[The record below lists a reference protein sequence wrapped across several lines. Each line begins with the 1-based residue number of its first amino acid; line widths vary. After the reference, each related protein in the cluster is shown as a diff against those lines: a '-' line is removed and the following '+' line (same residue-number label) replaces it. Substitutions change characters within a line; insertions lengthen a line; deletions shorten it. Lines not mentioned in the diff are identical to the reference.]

1 MRWIFLFCIQMKA
14 YLSKKIYLFTQ
25 IPRNAPQERLEEYIF
40 CLEKNLGNPLI
51 DKIYLI
57 NSFLPITTSSKL
69 LQINGHEDLAISS
82 GLKIAN
88 NISQLA
94 EKGEY
99 TVAIISNADIYFDDT
114 LSFLQPTFKSPIF
127 LSRYEKTLYFGPLY
141 IGNQCELESFIG
153 SHDVFAFK
161 LPFPPFLM
169 EAVDFQLGTPG
180 MEARMIYELDMLG
193 LKVLNPCKSVQTWHV
208 HRQRRFGE
216 YRFPVVNTK
225 NRSMLSFP
233 F

>member
-1 MRWIFLFCIQMKA
+1 MHLIVLFCVLVKV
-14 YLSKKIYLFTQ
+14 YWSKKIYLITQ
-25 IPRNAPQERLEEYIF
+25 IPRNAPKERLEEYTF
-40 CLEKNLGNPLI
+40 CLEKNLSNQLI

-57 NSFLPITTSSKL
+57 NSYLPIISSPKL
-69 LQINGHEDLAISS
+69 FQINGPEDLAISY

-88 NISQLA
+88 NISQLD

-114 LSFLQPTFKSPIF
+114 LAFLQPTFNSPIF
-127 LSRYEKTLYFGPLY
+127 LSRYEKTLYYGPLF
-141 IGNQCELESFIG
+141 IGNQCELENFVG

-161 LPFPPFLM
+161 IPFFSFLM

-225 NRSMLSFP
+225 NRSTLSFP